1 MSLEY
6 LESEEKEEYITI
18 REKRIADTTMR
29 ALEDLLRKV
38 NAFKR
43 MKFNKTE
50 AIRFIDNMND
60 KHYELIVEETEFFR
74 KNVTEYVNNG
84 IPINYQAI
92 EELITSTYK
101 TNSILSKKKVAL
113 TPDEELKYEQYL
125 QIYL

>member
-18 REKRIADTTMR
+18 REKRIAHTTMR
-29 ALEDLLRKV
+29 ALEDLMRKV

-50 AIRFIDNMND
+50 AIRFIDNMNV

-92 EELITSTYK
+92 EELITSTY
-101 TNSILSKKKVAL
+101 NQFNIIKKESS
-113 TPDEELKYEQYL
+113 THT
-125 QIYL
+125 